1 MNTLT
6 KDNLNKIKKSVLV
19 LVLILLVLST
29 GILYSV
35 NAATLTP
42 ISDTM
47 SNQTVS
53 VSSANNFSFD
63 AVSGIPASGTVT
75 ITFPSGFTSVA
86 VTSATSS
93 MSGATFSVTGNV
105 VTVTNGTTAVTA
117 GTTVTISNITAINPS
132 TASSTSTQYIIT
144 ISDSGGDNASIAVA
158 IVTSSQV
165 TISATVNPTITF
177 SISSNSIS
185 FGVLTATTVSSQT
198 NTLTLSTNASKG
210 ANITVYDLN
219 AGLLQN
225 VSSGHL
231 IASSTATLSAGTE
244 GYGINGSGAGGLTV
258 VSPYN
263 GTGDAVGALVKT
275 AQNLASIS
283 VPVSGGTVT
292 VNYLAAISAVT
303 PAGTYADTITYIA
316 TGNF

>member
-1 MNTLT
+1 MNFT
-6 KDNLNKIKKSVLV
+6 KIKKSMVVLALA
-19 LVLILLVLST
+19 LVILILLVLST
-29 GILYSV
+29 GIIYSV
-35 NAATLTP
+35 HAATITP

-47 SNQTVS
+47 TLQTVS
-53 VSSANNFSFD
+53 VSATNNFSFD

-75 ITFPSGFTSVA
+75 ITFPSGFTSVS
-86 VTSATSS
+86 TSSATSS
-93 MSGATFSVTGNV
+93 MSGATFGVSGNV

-117 GTTVTISNITAINPS
+117 GTTVTISGITAVNPS

-144 ISDSGGDNASIAVA
+144 VSDSGGDQASIAVA

-165 TISATVNPTITF
+165 AISATVNPTITF
-177 SISSNSIS
+177 SISSNSIG
-185 FGVLTATTVSSQT
+185 FGVLTATAVSSQT
-198 NTLTLSTNASKG
+198 NTLTLSTNASDG

-225 VSSGHL
+225 VTSGHL
-231 IASSTATLSAGTE
+231 IASATATLAAGTE
-244 GYGINGSGAGGLTV
+244 GYGINGTGGGGLAT

-263 GTGDAVGALVKT
+263 GTGDAVGALQKS
-275 AQNLASIS
+275 AQSLASIS
-283 VPVSGGTVT
+283 TPVSGGTVT

-303 PAGTYADTITYIA
+303 PAGTYADTVTFIA